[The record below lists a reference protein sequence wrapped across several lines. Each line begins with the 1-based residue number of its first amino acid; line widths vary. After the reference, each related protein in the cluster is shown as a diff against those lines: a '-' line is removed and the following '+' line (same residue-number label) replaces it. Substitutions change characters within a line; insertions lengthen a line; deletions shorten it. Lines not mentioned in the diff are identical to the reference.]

1 MTQFCIT
8 IIYVKNLLKIC
19 NRFAEINNI
28 HLNNWKK
35 IKLFQYH
42 EQTNIVQFGLNWP
55 KIVVKTYANFIL
67 CF

>member
-42 EQTNIVQFGLNWP
+42 EQTNIVQFGLN
-55 KIVVKTYANFIL
+55 
-67 CF
+67 